1 MLIPS
6 ISNETNQL
14 LCVLLGVADQSGS
27 IPTYDEAYDPKSR
40 LHIAKGTYPNEIDLV
55 HQLDLMQE
63 ALQEHGV
70 DVLRPKIVPNCNQ
83 IFSRDIAFVID
94 NYFLLSNAILCA
106 S

>member
-27 IPTYDEAYDPKSR
+27 TPTYDEAYDPKSR
-40 LHIAKGTYPNEIDLV
+40 LHIANGTYPKEIDLI

-63 ALQEHGV
+63 ALQKHGV
-70 DVLRPKIVPNCNQ
+70 DVRKRGIMKGY
-83 IFSRDIAFVID
+83 SKT
-94 NYFLLSNAILCA
+94 S
-106 S
+106 

>member
-14 LCVLLGVADQSGS
+14 LCVLLGLADQSGS

-55 HQLDLMQE
+55 HQLDLM
-63 ALQEHGV
+63 LKW
-70 DVLRPKIVPNCNQ
+70 VL
-83 IFSRDIAFVID
+83 
-94 NYFLLSNAILCA
+94 NYLEWHLKLLA
-106 S
+106 